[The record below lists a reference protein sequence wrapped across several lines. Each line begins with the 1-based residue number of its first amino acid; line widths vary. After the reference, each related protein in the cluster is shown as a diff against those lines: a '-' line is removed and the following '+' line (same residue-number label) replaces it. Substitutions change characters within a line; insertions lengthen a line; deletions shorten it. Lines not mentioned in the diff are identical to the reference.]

1 MIVLILVTISTDVT
15 RKSVHPQHCKM
26 EGWHSWTAVE
36 IKEEQDNEEG
46 GESEMKLLSLFRPIT
61 AQKGVSVE
69 CLKLGNL
76 HCFLQECIH
85 LPFGQVHLPAHV
97 RCPAQI

>member
-46 GESEMKLLSLFRPIT
+46 GESEMKLLSLSANYGTKR
-61 AQKGVSVE
+61 SL
-69 CLKLGNL
+69 C
-76 HCFLQECIH
+76 
-85 LPFGQVHLPAHV
+85 
-97 RCPAQI
+97 RMS